1 MTYVVSDLHGNYEK
15 FKALI
20 EKIGLKETDILYV
33 LGDIV
38 DYGEQTMELIGDLS
52 VRYNVYSIAGE
63 HDFLALRM
71 LAGFEKMLSGEAT
84 PDAEFIADMQEWVK
98 NGGQATLDAYR
109 ELDSEMREGV
119 IDYLSDLALYE
130 QVRVDGEDYILVH
143 AGIADYQPG
152 MKLDDCE
159 PEVFM
164 TEPLDLSKRLFKN
177 KTVVVGHVPM
187 TEENGG
193 NGKIYFGNGCVNIN
207 CGVKDGGLLGCLR
220 LDDMKEFYV

>member
-1 MTYVVSDLHGNYEK
+1 MTYVISDIHGSYEK
-15 FKALI
+15 FKS
-20 EKIGLKETDILYV
+20 ILSQISFRESDVMYS
-33 LGDIV
+33 LGEIL
-38 DYGEQTMELIGDLS
+38 DYGEESMELIADLS
-52 VRYNVYSIAGE
+52 IRLNVYPIAGE
-63 HDFLALRM
+63 HDFLAAR
-71 LAGFEKMLSGEAT
+71 MLSGFSSMLKNGAA
-84 PDAEFIADMQEWVK
+84 PDPEFISEMTAWVQD
-98 NGGQATLDAYR
+98 GGQTTLEAFRD
-109 ELDSEMREGV
+109 LDEDQREGV
-119 IDYLSDLALYE
+119 LEYLEDMMLFDE
-130 QVRVDGEDYILVH
+130 VKVKGERYVLVH

-207 CGVKDGGLLGCLR
+207 CGVKDAGLLGCLR

>member
-1 MTYVVSDLHGNYEK
+1 MTYVVSDLHGNYDK
-15 FKALI
+15 FKELI

-38 DYGEQTMELIGDLS
+38 DFGEQTMELIGDLS
-52 VRYNVYSIAGE
+52 VRYNVYAIAGE
-63 HDFLALRM
+63 HDYLAVRM
-71 LAGFEKMLSGEAT
+71 LSGFEKMLSGAQT
-84 PDAEFIADMQEWVK
+84 PDADFIADMQAWVA
-98 NGGQATLDAYR
+98 NGGQSTLDAFR

-130 QVRVDGEDYILVH
+130 EVRVDGEDYVLVH
-143 AGIADYQPG
+143 AGIAGFEPG
-152 MKLDDCE
+152 MSLEDCE

-164 TEPLDLSKRLFKN
+164 TEPLDLSKRLYKN
-177 KTVVVGHVPM
+177 KTVVVGHLPM

-193 NGKIYFGNGCVNIN
+193 DGKIYFGNGCVNIN

>member
-177 KTVVVGHVPM
+177 KTVVVGHLPM